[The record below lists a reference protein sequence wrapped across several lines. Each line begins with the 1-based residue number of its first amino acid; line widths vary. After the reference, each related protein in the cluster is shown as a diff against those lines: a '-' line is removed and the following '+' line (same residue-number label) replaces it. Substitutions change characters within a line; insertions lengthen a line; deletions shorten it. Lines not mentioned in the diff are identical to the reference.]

1 MYAAAAKSLQSC
13 PTPYDP
19 IDGSQPGSPIPG
31 TLQARTL
38 EWVAISFSNAWKWK
52 VKVKSLSRVQLLA
65 IPWTAAYQAP
75 PSMGFSRQEY
85 WSGVPLPSPQQYVA
99 TGKTIALTLRT
110 FVGRVKSLLFNTLYR
125 FVIAF
130 LPRSKRL
137 QISRLRS
144 PSMVILEPKKR
155 KYATASTFSPI
166 CHEMMGPDVMI
177 LAFWML
183 SLSQLFHSLSPS
195 SRDSLV
201 SF

>member
-1 MYAAAAKSLQSC
+1 MLKISRSWLCLVLSQSVVSDSLQ
-13 PTPYDP
+13 PMT
-19 IDGSQPGSPIPG
+19 
-31 TLQARTL
+31 
-38 EWVAISFSNAWKWK
+38 VA
-52 VKVKSLSRVQLLA
+52 L
-65 IPWTAAYQAP
+65 QAP

-144 PSMVILEPKKR
+144 PSTVILEPKKR
-155 KYATASTFSPI
+155 KSVTTSTFSPSI
-166 CHEMMGPDVMI
+166 WHEVMGPDAMI
-177 LAFWML
+177 LVFFILSFKPTL
-183 SLSQLFHSLSPS
+183 SLSSFTLIKRLLQFLFTFCH
-195 SRDSLV
+195 
-201 SF
+201 

>member
-1 MYAAAAKSLQSC
+1 M
-13 PTPYDP
+13 
-19 IDGSQPGSPIPG
+19 
-31 TLQARTL
+31 
-38 EWVAISFSNAWKWK
+38 
-52 VKVKSLSRVQLLA
+52 KVKSLSRVQLLA
-65 IPWTAAYQAP
+65 IPWPAAYQAP

-144 PSMVILEPKKR
+144 PSMGILEPKKR
-155 KYATASTFSPI
+155 KSVTASTIFPSV
-166 CHEMMGPDVMI
+166 CHAMGPDAMI
-177 LAFWML
+177 LVVFNIRVSASSFTL
-183 SLSQLFHSLSPS
+183 LLHPHQEAPQFLFTFCH
-195 SRDSLV
+195 
-201 SF
+201 